1 MKILNTTQLAVV
13 GKAEPTQSRDGN
25 NTYYRIACLQNGQA
39 CNLSVSEEVYF
50 AIPSGFVEVELETSY
65 DDKYQS
71 FKVERLLQILSVNG
85 QKPENKPGAK
95 AEAPAN
101 K

>member
-25 NTYYRIACLQNGQA
+25 NTYYKVACLQNGQA
-39 CNLSVSEEVYF
+39 CNLSVSEDVYF
-50 AIPSGFVEVELETSY
+50 AIPNGFVEVELETYY

-85 QKPENKPGAK
+85 QKPENKPGTK
-95 AEAPAN
+95 TDTPAN